1 MATTKQTKKLER
13 IALNKYED
21 LLDIILVLEAMKAQ
35 TKPGKEWRELKEKLT
50 KHV

>member
-1 MATTKQTKKLER
+1 MATTKQIKKLER

-21 LLDIILVLEAMKAQ
+21 LLDTILVLEAMKAQ
-35 TKPGKEWRELKEKLT
+35 TKPGKEWKELKDKLM